1 MDKILLI
8 TTENCTGCYVAMR
21 NIKAALQETR
31 KKIKLE
37 IKDFHEVDKAYIKR
51 HRIKDFPVACFIRN
65 DDTRFID
72 KGSKPM
78 IVYLRYIDIHFKG
91 IE

>member
-8 TTENCTGCYVAMR
+8 TTENCAGCNVAIR

-31 KKIKLE
+31 KKVKLE
-37 IKDFHEVDKAYIKR
+37 IKDFSEVDKVYIKR

-65 DDTRFID
+65 NNTRFID
-72 KGSKPM
+72 RGSKP
-78 IVYLRYIDIHFKG
+78 IIFYLRYIDVYFKG